1 MSEPA
6 EVGHPAPDG
15 LGERALAL
23 WAGTVEDN
31 ELEPGELVL
40 LEAACR
46 LVDQVDVMEAAV
58 AEQGPVVKGSRGQPA
73 ASPLLREIR
82 AHRLAI
88 TRILR
93 QLMAAAPAE
102 EGGERLTASERGRRA
117 AIMRHH
123 GSRAAGADRQGL
135 ASTTAL
141 DDYRNAF
148 RGDAS

>member
-1 MSEPA
+1 MENGQEAP
-6 EVGHPAPDG
+6 HPAPDG
-15 LGERALAL
+15 LGPRALEL
-23 WAGTVEDN
+23 WSGTVAEN

-46 LVDQVDVMEAAV
+46 LVDHVDVMEAAL

-82 AHRLAI
+82 AHRLAV

-102 EGGERLTASERGRRA
+102 EEGERLTPSQRGRRA
-117 AIMRHH
+117 AVIRHH
-123 GSRAAGADRQGL
+123 GPRAAGAGRQGL

-141 DDYRNAF
+141 EDYRRAF
-148 RGDAS
+148 GGDVS